1 MRKSFQTFNRV
12 ELDVHVWVDPKQHF
26 TVVNIF
32 AGKDEDVVEGIGVAK
47 RNPEDEYD
55 YNEGVNIATARA
67 LVDLASKF
75 TDY

>member
-1 MRKSFQTFNRV
+1 MRKSFQTHNRV
-12 ELDVHVWVDPKQHF
+12 ELDVHVFVDPTNSF

-32 AGKDEDVVEGIGVAK
+32 AGKDDDVVEGIGVAK

-55 YNEGVNIATARA
+55 YNEGVNIATSRA

-75 TDY
+75 TEY